1 MRQQRSMKQQRGV
14 ALIIVM
20 LVVALVSVIAVNMSG
35 RMQTS
40 VVRTANFQEAEQA
53 YWYALSAEE
62 IVKDLLL
69 TELKDADGV
78 VHRQQQWYL
87 QSQNAQLYPVE
98 GGAIGGVIRDLQA
111 CFNLNALKTAPEDQN
126 LLTRRKAQ
134 LRMLMTEA
142 MEEPDSYTID
152 VVVDSLADWLDED
165 SELGGS
171 YGAEDAD
178 YESLRFPYRAANG
191 MMTHISEFRLVRGV
205 SQALFLEL
213 KPYICVLPRDSKLQI
228 NVNTVEDDQSAL
240 LYAVTLGAMS
250 LSDAAGFLQ
259 NRPESGYDSLDAAR
273 AAPALTSAAAA
284 KLDPNL
290 GGGVRPDTIELGG
303 ALDDLNVTSE
313 YFGLQAEIRFGELRL
328 HARSQFLVTP
338 EGVTTVYRGF
348 GD

>member
-1 MRQQRSMKQQRGV
+1 MKQQRGV

-69 TELKDADGV
+69 TEIKDSEGV
-78 VHRQQQWYL
+78 VHQGQQWYQ

-98 GGAIGGVIRDLQA
+98 GGAIGGIITDLQA
-111 CFNLNALKTAPEDQN
+111 CFNLNALRVPQDNGN
-126 LLTRRKAQ
+126 LLIRRKAQ

-142 MEEPDSYTID
+142 LEEPDSYTID
-152 VVVDSLADWLDED
+152 VVVDSLADWLDDD
-165 SELGGS
+165 SELSGS

-191 MMTHISEFRLVRGV
+191 MMSHISEFRLVRGV
-205 SQALFLEL
+205 SQDLYLALQ
-213 KPYICVLPRDSKLQI
+213 PYVCVLPRDTKLQL
-228 NVNTVEDDQSAL
+228 NVNTIDEDHGAL
-240 LYAVTLGAMS
+240 LYAATLGAMS
-250 LSDAAGFLQ
+250 LD
-259 NRPESGYDSLDAAR
+259 DAAR
-273 AAPALTSAAAA
+273 FLAGRPDSGYESLDDARGAPELTSAAAA
-284 KLDPNL
+284 QLNPNL
-290 GGGVRPDTIELGG
+290 GGGAQPPVALNLGT

-313 YFGLQAEIRFGELRL
+313 YFGLQAEIRFGELTL
-328 HARSQFLVTP
+328 GAQSQFLVTP

-348 GD
+348 GE